1 MQPVKRKNN
10 TDLDVCKKQRIM
22 PSPLFSLTSDLTGLL
37 LEFLF
42 RSRLDKESY
51 CNFRL
56 VSRNFRDITNSPR
69 YFPHLR
75 GLLESSRL
83 SDPAEL
89 KALIYIHSSQISS
102 RKTTL
107 YFLKRFAPY
116 LKEIDLLNAT
126 SSCFI
131 DVSLRKQLLLN
142 REKIIGLSCTHERNF
157 LPPPILGD
165 IGAFKNLKKIRLRT
179 PRNEVSVRHI
189 VGCISKLSN
198 LEKIQFPL
206 LFLTTDLKPLFDLPS
221 WKFLQIENITIQRSD
236 LDQTH
241 PIGVIGDR
249 IYNGPTQNYKPS
261 GEGYFFNSSGVKTK
275 NYGA

>member
-1 MQPVKRKNN
+1 MEPKRRVDFN
-10 TDLDVCKKQRIM
+10 LEPSKKQKTI
-22 PSPLFSLTSDLTGLL
+22 PFPYLFSLSKDLTGIV

-42 RSRLDKESY
+42 RSRLDKKTY

-56 VSRNFRDITNSPR
+56 VSRTFRDITNSPE

-89 KALIYIHSSQISS
+89 RQLNDVHSSPTSS

-126 SSCFI
+126 SDCYI
-131 DVSLRKQLLLN
+131 NIPLKKQLLLN
-142 REKIIGLSCTHERNF
+142 KEKIIGLSCLFNAHF
-157 LPPPILGD
+157 LPPILENIGD
-165 IGAFKNLKKIRLRT
+165 FENLKKIKLSCT
-179 PRNEVSVRHI
+179 RNEASFKHVVD
-189 VGCISKLSN
+189 CISKLPK
-198 LEKIQFPL
+198 LEKVQFYIVF
-206 LFLTTDLKPLFDLPS
+206 LFHNIKPLFDLPS
-221 WKFLQIENITIQRSD
+221 WKFLQVENITIQRSD

-241 PIGVIGDR
+241 PIGWIDEG
-249 IYNGPTQNYKPS
+249 IYNGPARNDKPS
-261 GEGYFFNSSGVKTK
+261 GDGYFFNGSGVKIK